1 MTNMFIRKVSA
12 MEVTVLGRCGPFPA
26 PGEACS
32 GYLLK
37 CGGKNIMLDFGSGVF
52 SRLYGLLPRLD
63 VDAVV
68 LSHLHSDHMADM
80 LIFRYALEQ
89 LSARSLCRQPPIP
102 VIAPAEPREEY
113 RLLSGSGVFDMTA
126 IKDGA
131 KLRYEGITFTFYRM
145 THPVESYA
153 ISVEYGGKRL
163 LYTGDTGMRHDM
175 VDIASG
181 ADMLLADVCY
191 LNEELGT
198 RPIAA
203 HLSAAQ
209 AGNLAAAA
217 NVDILLCSH
226 LWGGR
231 TDHSELMRQ
240 VRAAFPKAV
249 NSKATLFKGSLS
261 STTYLIAF
269 VMLAFFMQVA
279 VGIRRLFLIPSCG
292 FIYLCLML
300 NVRQRCNVGSGG

>member
-1 MTNMFIRKVSA
+1 
-12 MEVTVLGRCGPFPA
+12 
-26 PGEACS
+26 
-32 GYLLK
+32 
-37 CGGKNIMLDFGSGVF
+37 MLDFGSGVF

-89 LSARSLCRQPPIP
+89 LSARSLCHQPPVP

-217 NVDILLCSH
+217 NVDMLLCSH

-249 NSKATLFKGSLS
+249 LAEEFKS
-261 STTYLIAF
+261 YPI
-269 VMLAFFMQVA
+269 
-279 VGIRRLFLIPSCG
+279 
-292 FIYLCLML
+292 
-300 NVRQRCNVGSGG
+300 

>member
-1 MTNMFIRKVSA
+1 MTNLFIRKVSA

-37 CGGKNIMLDFGSGVF
+37 CGGKNIMLDLGSGVF
-52 SRLYGLLPRLD
+52 SRLYGLLPQLE

-113 RLLSGSGVFDMTA
+113 RLRSGVFDMTA

-217 NVDILLCSH
+217 NVDMLLCSH

-249 NSKATLFKGSLS
+249 LAEEFKS
-261 STTYLIAF
+261 YPI
-269 VMLAFFMQVA
+269 
-279 VGIRRLFLIPSCG
+279 
-292 FIYLCLML
+292 
-300 NVRQRCNVGSGG
+300 

>member
-1 MTNMFIRKVSA
+1 MINLFIRKVSA
-12 MEVTVLGRCGPFPA
+12 MELTVLGRCGPFPA

-52 SRLYGLLPRLD
+52 SRLYGLLPQLE

-217 NVDILLCSH
+217 NVDMLLCSH

-249 NSKATLFKGSLS
+249 LAEEFKS
-261 STTYLIAF
+261 YPI
-269 VMLAFFMQVA
+269 
-279 VGIRRLFLIPSCG
+279 
-292 FIYLCLML
+292 
-300 NVRQRCNVGSGG
+300 

>member
-1 MTNMFIRKVSA
+1 
-12 MEVTVLGRCGPFPA
+12 
-26 PGEACS
+26 
-32 GYLLK
+32 
-37 CGGKNIMLDFGSGVF
+37 
-52 SRLYGLLPRLD
+52 
-63 VDAVV
+63 
-68 LSHLHSDHMADM
+68 MADM

-217 NVDILLCSH
+217 NVDMLLCSH

-249 NSKATLFKGSLS
+249 LAEEFKN
-261 STTYLIAF
+261 YPI
-269 VMLAFFMQVA
+269 
-279 VGIRRLFLIPSCG
+279 
-292 FIYLCLML
+292 
-300 NVRQRCNVGSGG
+300 

>member
-1 MTNMFIRKVSA
+1 MTNLFIRKVSA

-52 SRLYGLLPRLD
+52 SRLYGLLPQLE

-163 LYTGDTGMRHDM
+163 LYTGDTARH
-175 VDIASG
+175 G
-181 ADMLLADVCY
+181 GYCERGGY
-191 LNEELGT
+191 
-198 RPIAA
+198 AA
-203 HLSAAQ
+203 GRRVLS
-209 AGNLAAAA
+209 
-217 NVDILLCSH
+217 
-226 LWGGR
+226 
-231 TDHSELMRQ
+231 
-240 VRAAFPKAV
+240 
-249 NSKATLFKGSLS
+249 
-261 STTYLIAF
+261 
-269 VMLAFFMQVA
+269 
-279 VGIRRLFLIPSCG
+279 
-292 FIYLCLML
+292 
-300 NVRQRCNVGSGG
+300 

>member
-1 MTNMFIRKVSA
+1 
-12 MEVTVLGRCGPFPA
+12 MELTILGRSGPFPA

-37 CGGKNIMLDFGSGVF
+37 CGDKNIMLDFGSGVF

-63 VDAVV
+63 IDIVL

-80 LIFRYALEQ
+80 LILRYALEQ
-89 LSARSLCRQPPIP
+89 LGAHSLCRGVPLP
-102 VIAPAEPREEY
+102 VIAPAEPREIF
-113 RLLSGSGVFDMTA
+113 RLLSSGSIFDVTA
-126 IKDGA
+126 AKDNT
-131 KLRYEGITFTFYRM
+131 KLRYEGITFTFHRM
-145 THPVESYA
+145 THPVETYA

-163 LYTGDTGMRHDM
+163 LYTGDTGMRHDL

-191 LNEELGT
+191 LNEELGGKL
-198 RPIAA
+198 IAA

-217 NVDILLCSH
+217 NVDMLLCSH

-231 TDHSELMRQ
+231 QEHSELLRQ
-240 VRAAFPKAV
+240 VRTAFPKAIL
-249 NSKATLFKGSLS
+249 AEEFKS
-261 STTYLIAF
+261 YPI
-269 VMLAFFMQVA
+269 
-279 VGIRRLFLIPSCG
+279 
-292 FIYLCLML
+292 
-300 NVRQRCNVGSGG
+300 